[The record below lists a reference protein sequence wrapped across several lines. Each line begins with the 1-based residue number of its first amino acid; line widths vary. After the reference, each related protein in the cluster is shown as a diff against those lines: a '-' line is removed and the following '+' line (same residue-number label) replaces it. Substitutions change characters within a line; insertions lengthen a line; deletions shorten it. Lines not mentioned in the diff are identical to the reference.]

1 MGRRALITLFGLM
14 AASVAV
20 EGARSVADAIA
31 DPTLR
36 AWLDVAYT
44 ALKAGVIVAF
54 TVFVAKRGPARRRAR
69 HPLAFAACA
78 AAILTVFAL
87 ERPDPSTATSL
98 VTGGVALALVSGG
111 WMLASTL
118 ALGRCFGVLPEARGL
133 VTHGPYR
140 LVRHPLYLGEL
151 GAYAGLALASPSG
164 RSFAGAIVFAIAQAI
179 RMRMEEREL
188 TRVFPEYASYAR
200 RTPRLVPVL
209 LRQGDPA

>member
-1 MGRRALITLFGLM
+1 
-14 AASVAV
+14 
-20 EGARSVADAIA
+20 
-31 DPTLR
+31 
-36 AWLDVAYT
+36 
-44 ALKAGVIVAF
+44 
-54 TVFVAKRGPARRRAR
+54 
-69 HPLAFAACA
+69 
-78 AAILTVFAL
+78 
-87 ERPDPSTATSL
+87 
-98 VTGGVALALVSGG
+98 
-111 WMLASTL
+111 
-118 ALGRCFGVLPEARGL
+118 